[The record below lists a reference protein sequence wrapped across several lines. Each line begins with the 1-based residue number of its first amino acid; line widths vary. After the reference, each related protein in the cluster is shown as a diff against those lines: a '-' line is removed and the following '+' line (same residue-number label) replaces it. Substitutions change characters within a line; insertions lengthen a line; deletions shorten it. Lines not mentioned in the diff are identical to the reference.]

1 MRVSRTAWWI
11 AGAVAVLPT
20 LCVVGVALV
29 GRALE
34 EMGTGEGRLRDRAEI
49 RELHRRFLAM
59 PPAQHLAEAR
69 VALASFEGGSG
80 AGGELSWVIRHLDA
94 IAPGTPEHALGATL
108 RARVEAHR
116 VAAVARGVAVIRD
129 VATSAPTGA
138 AGHRIRCAMFTAVR
152 QRGGG
157 DTFSPGAPYDE
168 TLVLNLSDCDASSLR
183 RLSGARDA
191 LRRMNVHTAR
201 CAHGDVSLRVE
212 DL

>member
-34 EMGTGEGRLRDRAEI
+34 EMGSGEGRLRDRAEI

-157 DTFSPGAPYDE
+157 DSFSPGPNDE